1 MGTLPPG
8 PPLPGALQT
17 ALMLR
22 WWSAF
27 ALACRRRYG
36 DVFTVRLAG
45 YGAGIYLAN
54 PEDIKTVFA
63 GDPRTFHAGEA
74 NSVLAGMLGR
84 SSVLVLDEDLH
95 RDRRRLMLAP
105 FAREAVARQTGLIA
119 EIAADNIAGWP
130 VGTEFPVAPKM
141 SEITLEVI
149 LRTAIGASDP
159 QRLAAMRALMP
170 RLLTLGYIDTMAIA
184 RPNLQRRWPWRG
196 LGRRIAEAD
205 ELLYAEIADRRADPN
220 LADRTD
226 ALAMLVRAA
235 DQDGRQM
242 TDTELRDQLMTLLLA
257 GHDTTAT
264 ALSWALERLT
274 RNPAVLARAVEAAR
288 SGDEEYL
295 DAVAKETLRIRP
307 VVFDVG
313 RVLKEPTE
321 VAGYRLPAGVTVIP
335 GIGLVHANAAVYDD
349 PQEFR
354 PERMLGASGRTLT
367 PTTWLPFGGG
377 NRRCLGANLA
387 LAEMR
392 VVLGEVLRRVE
403 LSTTNARGERPRV
416 SGVIQQPHR
425 GARIR
430 IQGHQKP
437 DMIRLACPAASPS
450 AASSSRS
457 ANPQGTAPRQ

>member
-1 MGTLPPG
+1 MGNLPPG
-8 PPLPGALQT
+8 PPLPAAVQT

-22 WWSAF
+22 WWSGF

-36 DVFTVRLAG
+36 DVFTVRLTG
-45 YGAGIYLAN
+45 YGAGVYLSN

-105 FAREAVARQTGLIA
+105 FHRDAVARQADLIA
-119 EIAADNIAGWP
+119 EIAAANIAGWP
-130 VGTEFPVAPKM
+130 VGTDFAVAPKM

-159 QRLAAMRALMP
+159 ERLAALRALMP
-170 RLLTLGYIDTMAIA
+170 RLLTLGYFDTMAIA
-184 RPNLQRRWPWRG
+184 RPRLQRRLPWRG
-196 LGRRIAEAD
+196 LRRRIAEAD

-220 LADRTD
+220 LAERTD

-235 DQDGRQM
+235 DSDGRQM

-274 RNPAVLARAVEAAR
+274 RNPTVLARAVAAADA
-288 SGDEEYL
+288 GDEEYL

-313 RVLKEPTE
+313 RVLKAPTE
-321 VAGYRLPAGVTVIP
+321 VAGYHLPAGVTVIP
-335 GIGLVHANAAVYDD
+335 AIGLVHASSAVYDD
-349 PQEFR
+349 PAEFR
-354 PERMLGASGRTLT
+354 PERMLGAAAVKLS

-392 VVLGEVLRRVE
+392 IVLGEVLRRVE
-403 LSTTNARGERPRV
+403 LSTTTAAGERTRV

-430 IQGHQKP
+430 VHA
-437 DMIRLACPAASPS
+437 M
-450 AASSSRS
+450 RS
-457 ANPQGTAPRQ
+457 ATLHGTAPRQ